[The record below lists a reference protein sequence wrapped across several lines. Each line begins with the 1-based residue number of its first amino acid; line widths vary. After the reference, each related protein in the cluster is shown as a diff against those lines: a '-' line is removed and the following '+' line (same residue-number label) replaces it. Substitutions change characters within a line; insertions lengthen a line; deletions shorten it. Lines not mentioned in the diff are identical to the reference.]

1 MNKEIIDTLN
11 NLIEISKDGEEG
23 FRTAAENV
31 TDQGLKSTLLGR
43 AEGCK
48 KAVLELQQ
56 HITESN
62 NDPEQTGSVLGAM
75 HRGWVNI
82 KSMLTGHDEHAIL
95 VECEHGEE
103 VAKNTYAD
111 ALKLDLPDDIRSMI
125 QHQYEGAVKNYDLVC
140 QLKNKYAVAK

>member
-23 FRTAAENV
+23 CRTAAENS
-31 TDQGLKSTLLGR
+31 TNPDLESTLLGR

-56 HITESN
+56 HVTESN

-82 KSMLTGHDEHAIL
+82 KSMLTGHDGHAIL
-95 VECEHGEE
+95 VECERGEE
-103 VAKNTYAD
+103 LAKNTYAD
-111 ALKLDLPDDIRSMI
+111 ALKLDLPDDIRSMV
-125 QHQYEGAVKNYDLVC
+125 QHQYEGVVESYDLVC
-140 QLKNKYAVAK
+140 QLRDKYATAK